1 MNFTICKIKI
11 VEITRKF
18 CIPDKY
24 QGIAEFFIVQKFRRE
39 EFEHEQEITIEDE
52 KIYMYLAMYRVL
64 HYTGENVLAPEPI
77 CTSRIYGFL
86 ANERLAT
93 HFLLEESKNKKEGCN
108 KGFYILIEQYVS
120 TVSHSFKINIALSNV
135 KI

>member
-1 MNFTICKIKI
+1 MRKYIC
-11 VEITRKF
+11 TWL
-18 CIPDKY
+18 CI
-24 QGIAEFFIVQKFRRE
+24 EF
-39 EFEHEQEITIEDE
+39 
-52 KIYMYLAMYRVL
+52 YN
-64 HYTGENVLAPEPI
+64 TGENVLAPEPI

-120 TVSHSFKINIALSNV
+120 TVSHSFKETSLFLMLKSNI
-135 KI
+135 

>member
-1 MNFTICKIKI
+1 
-11 VEITRKF
+11 
-18 CIPDKY
+18 
-24 QGIAEFFIVQKFRRE
+24 
-39 EFEHEQEITIEDE
+39 
-52 KIYMYLAMYRVL
+52 MYRVL

-93 HFLLEESKNKKEGCN
+93 YFLLEESKNKKEGCN

-120 TVSHSFKINIALSNV
+120 TVSHSFKRNIALSILMLKSNV
-135 KI
+135 RKAFYPIINNIFHFTFAQTSLQIFIEK